1 MGLDFQHHTIV
12 RQEHL
17 NQYGSLFGG
26 RVLSVIDEL
35 AFIAC
40 ARTYPK
46 QNFVTRAI
54 ENAAFIAPAIL
65 GDMLQFNFGIESTG
79 RTSVRVKVE
88 MIIYSGKSGNANKSF
103 DGCVIMVCVDP
114 SGNAMPLPD
123 KK

>member
-1 MGLDFQHHTIV
+1 M
-12 RQEHL
+12 
-17 NQYGSLFGG
+17 
-26 RVLSVIDEL
+26 IDEL

>member
-46 QNFVTRAI
+46 HNFVTRAI
-54 ENAAFIAPAIL
+54 ENAAFVAPAIL